1 MMIKDQHDA
10 YFTIIGKK
18 NSQNMY
24 VLTIIQ
30 VCVNNHT
37 SGIYI
42 KKIIKY
48 SNITLQTKSI
58 DE

>member
-1 MMIKDQHDA
+1 
-10 YFTIIGKK
+10 
-18 NSQNMY
+18 MY